1 MEEPAFPMEPEFPM
15 NDGLKTPPNKT
26 PEENKIP
33 ATPDHIKRETERTMQ
48 QAIRLEKLTQDTKR
62 RMEVIVR
69 DAEYYPGYIPKE
81 EEYFAREWLDN
92 YNKIRPP
99 MPYANDTRLSNASPY
114 TLARRGG
121 GSYLSLSKPI
131 ATPLTYATARKVN
144 KTNEEIRAMNFLSPP
159 QPTTAE
165 IKGYYYPTAV
175 ATPKES
181 KKSKKSKKGGKR
193 KNETK
198 KRANQNKN

>member
-15 NDGLKTPPNKT
+15 DDGLKTPPNKT

-33 ATPDHIKRETERTMQ
+33 ATPEHIKRETERTMQ

-99 MPYANDTRLSNASPY
+99 MPYDNDTRLSNASPY
-114 TLARRGG
+114 ALARRGG
-121 GSYLSLSKPI
+121 GISSSKPI
-131 ATPLTYATARKVN
+131 ATPLTYTTARKVN
-144 KTNEEIRAMNFLSPP
+144 KTNKEIQAMNFLNPP
-159 QPTTAE
+159 KQADAVE
-165 IKGYYYPTAV
+165 VGKFYPTAV

>member
-1 MEEPAFPMEPEFPM
+1 MEEVPFPM
-15 NDGLKTPPNKT
+15 DGLKTPPNKT
-26 PEENKIP
+26 PEEKIP
-33 ATPDHIKRETERTMQ
+33 ETPEHIKRETERTMQ

-99 MPYANDTRLSNASPY
+99 MPYDNDTRLSNASPY
-114 TLARRGG
+114 ALARRGG
-121 GSYLSLSKPI
+121 GIYSSKPI

-144 KTNEEIRAMNFLSPP
+144 KTNEEIRAMNFLRPP
-159 QPTTAE
+159 IRADVVE
-165 IKGYYYPTAV
+165 VGDFYPTAV

-198 KRANQNKN
+198 KRANRNKN